1 MMTSLGLLFFFF
13 DCLVY
18 NLFDTLYITSFTF
31 GEAEGQEDLFLLLL
45 LFESSCPK
53 MCPKGGGAFCPLVI
67 FALYHVL
74 DAELEAEAG
83 STVVLCED
91 SYFNGFQLF
100 LCFKSPEDFKLQA
113 SSNPVKYWECAT

>member
-1 MMTSLGLLFFFF
+1 MMTSLGLFFFF

-31 GEAEGQEDLFLLLL
+31 GEAEGREDLFLLLL

-83 STVVLCED
+83 SAVLLCGD
-91 SYFNGFQLF
+91 FLFQWISAILVF
-100 LCFKSPEDFKLQA
+100 
-113 SSNPVKYWECAT
+113 